1 LQSTGIRSQDHLK
14 KKRINKVIKNK
25 DLRSRQRRD
34 WASGMQ
40 AKDARLA
47 HPRA

>member
-1 LQSTGIRSQDHLK
+1 VLQ
-14 KKRINKVIKNK
+14 
-25 DLRSRQRRD
+25 QRRD

-47 HPRA
+47 HPGA